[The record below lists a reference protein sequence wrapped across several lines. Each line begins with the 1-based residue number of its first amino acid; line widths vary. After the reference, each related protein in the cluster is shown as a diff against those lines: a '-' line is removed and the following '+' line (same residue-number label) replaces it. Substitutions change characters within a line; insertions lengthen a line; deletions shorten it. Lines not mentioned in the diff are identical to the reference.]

1 MHALIVGA
9 NGTGKT
15 TLIRGILQALQ
26 RPVSGF
32 ETVKEDAFA
41 DDIHGSPI
49 YIYEAGK
56 RHRQSP
62 DYLVG
67 YCRDRKASPICGGFD
82 RFARQF
88 RLPENPDC
96 VIVMDEIGFL
106 ESQSPLFCDLIVSML
121 DGSRPVIAAVR
132 DKDRPFLNT
141 VRSHPNAR
149 CFVLTPENREA
160 LFLEVLE
167 FMQAQLEERT

>member
-15 TLIRGILQALQ
+15 TLIRRVLQALN
-26 RPVSGF
+26 RPVTGF
-32 ETVKEDAFA
+32 ETVKENT

-56 RHRQSP
+56 PRRQSP
-62 DYLVG
+62 DNLVG
-67 YCRDRKASPICGGFD
+67 YCRDRRAVPFCPGFD

-96 VIVMDEIGFL
+96 VIALDEIGFL
-106 ESQSPLFCDLIVSML
+106 ESQSPEFCDMVFSLL

-132 DKDRPFLNT
+132 DKNRPFLDA
-141 VRSHPNAR
+141 VRSHPKAR
-149 CFVLTPENREA
+149 CFSLTSENREA
-160 LFLEVLE
+160 LYWEVLE
-167 FMQAQLEERT
+167 FMKAQLEERT

>member
-15 TLIRGILQALQ
+15 TLIRGVLQALQ
-26 RPVSGF
+26 RPVGGF
-32 ETVKEDAFA
+32 ETVKEDALA
-41 DDIHGSPI
+41 DAAHGSPI

-56 RHRQSP
+56 PHRQSP
-62 DYLVG
+62 DNLVG
-67 YCRDRKASPICGGFD
+67 YCRDRKAAPICEGFD

-88 RLPENPDC
+88 RLPTDPNC
-96 VIVMDEIGFL
+96 IIVMDEIGFL
-106 ESQSPLFCDLIVSML
+106 ESQSPLFCDLIVSLL

-132 DKDRPFLNT
+132 DKDRPFLRA

-149 CFVLTPENREA
+149 CFMLTPGNREA
-160 LFLEVLE
+160 LFWEVLE
-167 FMQAQLEERT
+167 FMKAQLEERT

>member
-15 TLIRGILQALQ
+15 TLIRGVLQALQ

-32 ETVKEDAFA
+32 ETVKEDALA
-41 DDIHGSPI
+41 DDTCGSPI

-56 RHRQSP
+56 PHRQSQSN
-62 DYLVG
+62 LVG
-67 YCRDRKASPICGGFD
+67 YCRDRRAQPICEGFD

-88 RLPENPDC
+88 RLPADPNC
-96 VIVMDEIGFL
+96 VIEMDEIGFL
-106 ESQSPLFCDLIVSML
+106 ESQSPLFCDLIVSLL

-132 DKDRPFLNT
+132 DKDRPFLRA

-149 CFVLTPENREA
+149 CFMLTPENREA
-160 LFLEVLE
+160 LYWEVLE
-167 FMQAQLEERT
+167 FMNAQLEERT